1 MSMENPD
8 KKISNQPGV
17 RVNKYLSSLGICS
30 RRDADLMVENGR
42 VKVNG
47 ELAVNGSRVLP
58 KDKVT
63 VDNKV
68 VGGRKPRKVYIALN
82 KPVGIVSTTDSRE
95 RDNIV
100 DFMDYPERVFPIGRL
115 DKDSDG
121 LILLTNDGDIVN
133 YLLRARYHH
142 EKEYEVT
149 VNKKITDE
157 FLKAMSEP
165 VPILGTMTE
174 PSKISKMDDYRF
186 RIILTQGLNRQIRR
200 MCEYF
205 NYDVVRL
212 TRWRIMNVTLG
223 NLRAGEWRYVT
234 AKEMEQLRGLLSDR
248 VSEVDGKTEK
258 SAESQKRMEVM
269 NQSEREAEVL
279 DGE

>member
-1 MSMENPD
+1 MSLDNGDCQNNKQEG
-8 KKISNQPGV
+8 I

-30 RRDADLMVENGR
+30 RRAADSMVEKGQITI
-42 VKVNG
+42 NG
-47 ELAVNGSRVLP
+47 EKAVNGSRVRAG
-58 KDKVT
+58 DKVSIDGKPVIT
-63 VDNKV
+63 K
-68 VGGRKPRKVYIALN
+68 KPRPVYIALN
-82 KPVGIVSTTDSRE
+82 KPVGIVSTTDRRE

-100 DFMDYPERVFPIGRL
+100 DFMEYPERIFPIGRL

-121 LILLTNDGDIVN
+121 LILMTNDGDIVN

-149 VNKKITDE
+149 VDRPLTPE
-157 FLKAMSEP
+157 FLQSMSEP

-174 PSKISKMDDYRF
+174 PSKLRRIDDYRF

-205 NYDVVRL
+205 GYEVKRL

-223 NLRAGEWRYVT
+223 NLRPGEWRYVT
-234 AKEMEQLRGLLSDR
+234 AKEMDQLRGLLTER
-248 VSEVDGKTEK
+248 VSEVDGQTDQSTKTL
-258 SAESQKRMEVM
+258 KRTEDLD
-269 NQSEREAEVL
+269 QQQREAEVF

>member
-1 MSMENPD
+1 MSLGNQD
-8 KKISNQPGV
+8 KESMNQAGV

-30 RRDADLMVENGR
+30 RRDADAMVEAGR
-42 VKVNG
+42 VTING
-47 ELAVNGSRVLP
+47 EPAVNGSRVMSGDQVSVD
-58 KDKVT
+58 DKP
-63 VDNKV
+63 VDTK
-68 VGGRKPRKVYIALN
+68 KPRQVYIALN

-95 RDNIV
+95 PDNIV
-100 DFMDYPERVFPIGRL
+100 DFMSYPERIFPIGRL

-142 EKEYEVT
+142 EKEYEVI
-149 VNKKITDE
+149 VDRKITPE
-157 FLKAMSEP
+157 FLKGMSEP

-174 PSKISKMDDYRF
+174 PSKIHKIDDYRF

-205 NYDVVRL
+205 GYEVIRL

-223 NLRAGEWRYVT
+223 NLRQGEWRYIT
-234 AKEMEQLRGLLSDR
+234 AKEMEQLRSLLTER
-248 VSEVDGKTEK
+248 VNAVDSQTEK
-258 SAESQKRMEVM
+258 SPEALKRIAELDQET
-269 NQSEREAEVL
+269 REAEIF